1 MFLLSD
7 SERFIKENNRLC
19 LMYQRYIKSD
29 VSKCPKCGH
38 QIKSWEYKCP
48 KCGTEKP
55 EEKKNISLQE

>member
-1 MFLLSD
+1 
-7 SERFIKENNRLC
+7 
-19 LMYQRYIKSD
+19 MYQRYIKSD
-29 VSKCPKCGH
+29 VSKCPKCGQ